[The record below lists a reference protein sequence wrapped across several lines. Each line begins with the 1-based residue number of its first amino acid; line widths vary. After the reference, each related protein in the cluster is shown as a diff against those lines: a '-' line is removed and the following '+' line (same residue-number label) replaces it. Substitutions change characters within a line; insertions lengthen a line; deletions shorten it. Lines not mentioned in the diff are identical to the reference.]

1 MTLVRLSQLLNE
13 AQSGGY
19 ALGYFESWDTYSF
32 EAVVEA
38 AEEERSPVVLG
49 FGGMMMD
56 QPWLDRFGIEP
67 LGAYARAMADRTR
80 VPVAL
85 MLNEVWELEHALRGI
100 RCGFNTVMLNTCH
113 LPFEQ
118 NVQLTRKVV
127 AAAHPN
133 GVEVQAELG
142 RLPEFKGEEAGE
154 LTDPDRAEEFVKA
167 TGIDFLAVSVGNV
180 HLQTEG
186 KSPLD
191 LDRLE
196 AIRRKVRIPLV
207 IHGGSGFP
215 EDAVRNAIEQGVALF
230 HVGTVMKKGFFRST
244 RAALAAL
251 PPEGDYQA
259 VVGSRKP
266 SDFLLPGKQVI
277 KDSVRGRMR
286 LYGSSGKAA

>member
-1 MTLVRLSQLLNE
+1 VALVHLSQLLNE

-19 ALGYFESWDTYSF
+19 ALGYFESWDTYSL
-32 EAVVEA
+32 EAVAEA

-67 LGAYARAMADRTR
+67 LGAYGRAIAERTK

-113 LPFEQ
+113 LPFEE
-118 NVQLTRKVV
+118 NVRLTRKVV
-127 AAAHPN
+127 ACAHPN

-142 RLPEFKGEEAGE
+142 RLPEFGGEDSGE

-191 LDRLE
+191 LDRLR
-196 AIRRKVRIPLV
+196 AIREKVRIPLV

-215 EDAVRNAIEQGVALF
+215 EDAVHKAIDLGVALF
-230 HVGTVMKKGFFRST
+230 HVGTVMKKGFFEST

-251 PPEGDYQA
+251 AREEDYQA

-266 SDFLLPGKQVI
+266 VDFLLPGKQAV
-277 KDSVRGRMR
+277 KDTVRGRMR
-286 LYGSSGKAA
+286 LYGSSGKAT